1 MTGKPYFQPTDTAR
15 AQVFAIIAS
24 LFLLGFIFE
33 LIRRGKLREEYSFIW
48 LGSAM
53 VFLFFSI
60 WRGAFDAVGK
70 FFGVA
75 YRPALLIL
83 VILVAGFIILV
94 RFSVVISTLTAENKR
109 LAQDLAI
116 LARTVRGGDASDSAA
131 AAIDTDDDA
140 GLR

>member
-1 MTGKPYFQPTDTAR
+1 MSGTPDFQPTDTAR

-24 LFLLGFIFE
+24 IVLLVSILE

-48 LGSAM
+48 LGSAI

-60 WRGAFDAVGK
+60 WRGAFEALGE
-70 FFGVA
+70 FFGIA

-83 VILVAGFIILV
+83 VILFAGFLILV

-109 LAQDLAI
+109 LAQEMALLHRD
-116 LARTVRGGDASDSAA
+116 ARGRGESDSG
-131 AAIDTDDDA
+131 DST
-140 GLR
+140 GTGSGPGG